1 MGKRKYTTS
10 AATTAQRRKA
20 AWKHGQNAATALTQT
35 VHPCRR
41 DLCPLN
47 RVNADGTSLC
57 EGSEP
62 TTSAPGATEGF
73 DRCETRRVVE
83 GSGKQLEACV
93 VELAINPDVRRRY
106 LEALDGN
113 PDGLREQTAT
123 FFAAMANLTERE
135 LAELQREGGV
145 ISFPIFSKDG
155 DEVGSGT
162 KVNPRVEP
170 LQKFLEMLGMTAAQ
184 QAITPKSAGEKNR
197 DDGIGAT
204 LDFYTRRA
212 ALAGPPM
219 KVVKGEAEP

>member
-20 AWKHGQNAATALTQT
+20 AWKHGQNARTALTQT

-47 RVNADGTSLC
+47 RVSDDGTSLC
-57 EGSEP
+57 AGSEP
-62 TTSAPGATEGF
+62 TAAAPGAALDVGSGF

-93 VELAINPDVRRRY
+93 VELAINPDVRKRY
-106 LEALDGN
+106 LEALEGN

-135 LAELQREGGV
+135 MAELLREGGV

-155 DEVGSGT
+155 DEVGTGT

-184 QAITPKSAGEKNR
+184 QAITPKSAGEKKR

-219 KVVKGEAEP
+219 KRVGE